1 MGSHVAVGRQSSVT
15 VQYLKYPDTIHWRH
29 EMTRLGR
36 DEYGTWLG
44 GPAGTIVQRGLEPA
58 QAWQDPFVQ
67 LIPPTEWWSLIYNG
81 DTTKDRIYVDITTP
95 ACWTGKHRVEMLDL
109 DLDVVLT
116 QDGVVEVRDR
126 EEFEL
131 HIKELRY
138 PDELIA
144 RALATVD
151 EVKEALASARE
162 PFATAPRPW
171 FQQVL

>member
-1 MGSHVAVGRQSSVT
+1 MSSPVT

-29 EMTRLGR
+29 EMIRLGT
-36 DEYGTWLG
+36 DEHGTWLG

-58 QAWQDPFVQ
+58 QAWPDPFVQ
-67 LIPPTEWWSLIYNG
+67 LIPSRASWSLIYNG
-81 DTTKDRIYVDITTP
+81 DAARDRVYVDITSP
-95 ACWTGKHRVEMLDL
+95 ACWMGEHRVEMLDL

-138 PDELIA
+138 PSQLVA
-144 RALATVD
+144 RARSTVD
-151 EVKEALASARE
+151 EVKEALASGRE
-162 PFATAPRPW
+162 PFAAAPRPW
-171 FQQVL
+171 FQQVA